1 MKQCLYLF
9 TLIASI
15 SIISAQGLT
24 TSGVNGY
31 VKNQAGE
38 ALEGANVVA
47 THTPSG
53 TQYGVTSMN
62 GGYYAIINMK
72 VGGPYKISVSYI
84 GYQDQ
89 DQSGVYLHLGQD
101 ARSDFS
107 LSTEAIEMAGVDVTA
122 EVDDVLNSDRTGAAT
137 YVGSDQV
144 IQMPSIKRST
154 RDLTRLDPRSDGN
167 FSFGGRNWL
176 YNNISLD
183 GSYFNNPFG
192 LDDPAPGGQA
202 NAEPVSMDA
211 VEQVTVSIAP
221 FDVREG
227 GFTGAGINT
236 VTKSGTND
244 FTATVYAYNRNE
256 SLVGNSIGGEEI
268 LASPELNFSQTGL
281 SVGGPIM
288 KDKLFFFANFEMERR
303 TNPGT
308 NYVADDDG
316 NVEFGESRVSVAT
329 MDAIKQRMK
338 DVYGYETGVY
348 QGYNHLTDNDKML
361 LKLDYNLS
369 ANHNLMFRY
378 NRLRSYRDLGPHG
391 FVLSHNNTGR
401 GPNTSSLPF
410 ENSGYRINNNLD
422 SYALEL
428 NSRFGNNIANKFF
441 FSSNKFRDFREAKS
455 VDFPTIEI
463 GENGVT
469 YTTVGHEPFSIHNI
483 LDQDV
488 MQITNNL
495 SYFMGSHTLT
505 GGFTYE
511 KFKFFNSFNIFRHGV
526 FFLDASWAQFLGG
539 TTFSSIDGFLAST
552 SPDSASQSDFAGMT
566 GSGPFKGEIIE
577 VGQMSFYGQDEVSV
591 NEKLKV
597 TAGLRVDIPQYFTE
611 PVANPFSTDSL
622 SLKDENDDPET
633 VDQAKLPDPTPLYSP
648 RLGFNYDVAGDRSFQ
663 IRGGV
668 GVFTGRLPFV
678 WIGNVISNP
687 GNNPNIPGD
696 GSNADHETDSG
707 EGRHVDGKSVLQQSF
722 DLNAMVN
729 DFKWPQVMTTNVAI
743 DKSLPGDMLAT
754 LELVQ
759 STDLNAI
766 YMRNADL
773 VDPVRTLADGR
784 PYFGG
789 VGANELNSF
798 YPGSGEGVYVI
809 DNVNE
814 GSNMTFTAQ
823 LRKRFGFG
831 LNTSL
836 AYTYLDAKNNLQST
850 EIASVLFQSQ
860 PVQGD
865 PNNPNLSYAQ
875 FGLKQRIIASAT
887 YTRNWSET
895 MSTNVGL
902 FFEMGEGNQYVY
914 SGGNRYSF
922 TYGGDVNGDGV
933 GGNDLIYIPS
943 SASEINLTNSSDW
956 AALDAFIS
964 QDKYLSKHRG
974 EIAERNGLLNEWFTN
989 LDLRVL
995 QNIGIAGQKFQV
1007 SLDILNFGNL
1017 INDGWGVRQTANPAA
1032 LTPLVL
1038 DSWNEAGEPVFS
1050 FTGSESTFTDDL
1062 GEFSRWRMQLG
1073 FRYIF

>member
-1 MKQCLYLF
+1 MKKLYVFILTVFTSILF
-9 TLIASI
+9 S
-15 SIISAQGLT
+15 QGLT
-24 TSGVNGY
+24 TSGVNGFIKSQDGKGL
-31 VKNQAGE
+31 V
-38 ALEGANVVA
+38 GANIVA
-47 THTPSG
+47 THIPSG
-53 TQYGVTSMN
+53 TQYGTTSMN
-62 GGYYAIINMK
+62 NGYFVITNMK
-72 VGGPYKISVSYI
+72 IGGPYKIAVSYI

-89 DQSGVYLHLGQD
+89 DQSGVYLNLGQD

-107 LSTEAIEMAGVDVTA
+107 LSTEAIEMAGVEVTA
-122 EVDDVLNSDRTGAAT
+122 EGDDVLNSDRTGAAT
-137 YVGSDQV
+137 FVGAEQV

-183 GSYFNNPFG
+183 GSYFSNPFG

-221 FDVREG
+221 FDVSEG

-244 FTATVYAYNRNE
+244 LTATVYAYNRSE

-268 LASPELNFSQTGL
+268 LASPELNFSQIGL

-303 TNPGT
+303 TDPGT
-308 NYVADDDG
+308 NYIADDDG
-316 NVEFGESRVSVAT
+316 NIEFGESRVSAAT
-329 MDAIKQRMK
+329 MDAIRQRMK
-338 DVYGYETGVY
+338 DVYNYETGDY

-378 NRLRSYRDLGPHG
+378 NMLRSYRDLGPHG

-428 NSRFGNNIANKFF
+428 NSRFGSNIANKFF

-505 GGFTYE
+505 GGVTYE

-539 TTFSSIDGFLAST
+539 TTFSSIDAFLAST
-552 SPDSASQSDFAGMT
+552 SPDSAGQTDFAGMA

-577 VGQMSFYGQDEVSV
+577 VGQMSFYGQDEVSI

-633 VDQAKLPDPTPLYSP
+633 IDQAKLPDPTPLLSP

-696 GSNADHETDSG
+696 GSNSDHETDSG

-722 DLNAMVN
+722 DLNAMVD
-729 DFKWPQVMTTNVAI
+729 DFKWPQVMTTNVAV
-743 DKSLPGDMLAT
+743 DKALAGDMLAT
-754 LELVQ
+754 VELVY
-759 STDLNAI
+759 SKDLNAI

-789 VGANELNSF
+789 VGVNELNSF

-809 DNVNE
+809 DNVDE
-814 GSNMTFTAQ
+814 GSSMTFTAQ

-865 PNNPNLSYAQ
+865 PNNPNLGYAQ
-875 FGLKQRIIASAT
+875 FGMKQRIIASAT
-887 YTRNWSET
+887 YTRAWNET
-895 MSTNVGL
+895 MSTNVGM

-933 GGNDLIYIPS
+933 GGNDLIYIPN

-956 AALDAFIS
+956 AALDAFIA
-964 QDKYLSKHRG
+964 QDKYLSKHIG
-974 EIAERNGLLNEWFTN
+974 EIADRNGLLNEWFTN

-1038 DSWNEAGEPVFS
+1038 DSWNDAGEPVFS
-1050 FTGSESTFTDDL
+1050 FTGPESTFTDDL
-1062 GEFSRWRMQLG
+1062 GEFSRWRLQLG